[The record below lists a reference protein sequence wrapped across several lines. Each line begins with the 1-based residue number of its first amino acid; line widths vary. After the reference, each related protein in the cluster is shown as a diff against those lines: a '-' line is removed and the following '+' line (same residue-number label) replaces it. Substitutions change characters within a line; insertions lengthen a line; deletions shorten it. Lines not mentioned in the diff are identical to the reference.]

1 MAVSYQVRVTL
12 VQRLFY
18 TLSLQLHVTITRVD
32 RMNSLSFIG
41 RVEGSSSNGRNDDE
55 EEEEEDKD

>member
-1 MAVSYQVRVTL
+1 M
-12 VQRLFY
+12 QRLFY